1 MSNTYH
7 KMAARSTPASQNRAC
22 RGPRGFTLVEVLVA
36 IAVLMIGLLG
46 LALTVT
52 RLHGTTNTSRYLST
66 EAILAS
72 EKLEDLDQRPSLDPY
87 VYIAVPGDTMGDL
100 ANNVSQTVTPPGG
113 NPTLVDYF
121 DTIQTST
128 GIGDPA
134 GNIGQSSFTE
144 TLKTTDASGNPQ
156 FTVIT
161 HSPNGAAAS
170 TNQGAAPAASADE
183 LIYTRRWTIE
193 DNQPTN
199 GVRRVTVRVSVN
211 IPGVRPFQMTGVRP

>member
-7 KMAARSTPASQNRAC
+7 KTADA
-22 RGPRGFTLVEVLVA
+22 RGFTLVEVLVA
-36 IAVLMIGLLG
+36 IAVMMIGLLG
-46 LALTVT
+46 LALTVA

-72 EKLEDLDQRPSLDPY
+72 EKLEDLDQRSSLDPY
-87 VYIAVPGDTMGDL
+87 VYISVPGDTVGDL
-100 ANNVSQTVTPPGG
+100 ANNVSQNVTPPGG

-121 DTIQTST
+121 DAIQTST
-128 GIGDPA
+128 GVGDPA
-134 GNIGQSSFTE
+134 QTSANIGQSSFTE